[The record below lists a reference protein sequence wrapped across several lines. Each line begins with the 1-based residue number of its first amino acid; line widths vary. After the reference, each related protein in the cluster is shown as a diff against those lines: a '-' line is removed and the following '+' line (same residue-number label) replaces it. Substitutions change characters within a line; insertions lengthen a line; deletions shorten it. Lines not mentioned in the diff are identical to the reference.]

1 MKGRLEGRPRSRSAN
16 EPSCM
21 MMISVWWSSL
31 IAVHPETSVA
41 QVPASG
47 VPGWPRLATRAP
59 SRFAT
64 RAARAEDNR

>member
-1 MKGRLEGRPRSRSAN
+1 
-16 EPSCM
+16 M